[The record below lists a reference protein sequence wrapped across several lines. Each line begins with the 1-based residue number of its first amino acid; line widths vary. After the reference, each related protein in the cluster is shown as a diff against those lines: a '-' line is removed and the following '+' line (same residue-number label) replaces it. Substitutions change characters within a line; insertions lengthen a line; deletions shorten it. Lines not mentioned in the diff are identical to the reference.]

1 MIGEWE
7 FPFCNCDGQEAPF
20 GKRGFF
26 CDECGREIAV
36 REPVPMCDFNGGDR

>member
-26 CDECGREIAV
+26 CAECGREIAV
-36 REPVPMCDFNGGDR
+36 TVLIPEADNA